1 MSYEQQRQKDGFAY
15 KEQIIKHFTG
25 ALVNPPHNI
34 ETHFWCDVQYIFLSG
49 EVSCHSGHV
58 SGSQDSVCVWVAVC
72 LHRTLQQHL
81 DKWMVAGE
89 GHGASSQ
96 DASHPLVHKV
106 SNLESDEL
114 VP

>member
-15 KEQIIKHFTG
+15 EEQIIKHFTG

-34 ETHFWCDVQYIFLSG
+34 ETHFWCDVQYIFHSG
-49 EVSCHSGHV
+49 KVSCHNSHV
-58 SGSQDSVCVWVAVC
+58 NGSQDCVCFWVAVG
-72 LHRTLQQHL
+72 LHCTLQQHL

-96 DASHPLVHKV
+96 DASHSLVHKV
-106 SNLESDEL
+106 SDLESDQP
-114 VP
+114 VS